1 MIYPIR
7 YYGDP
12 VLRKAARPVTSFD
25 DDLETL
31 SQDMLETM
39 YDANGVGLAAPQIG
53 LSKRLFVA
61 LQIEPL
67 EDEDE
72 PNEAEDLATLS
83 PEEKRERWGV
93 VAEHVMVNPAVT
105 KRSGEQ
111 FAQDGCLSVPGL
123 FVSEMRRDFEVTV
136 RFQDV
141 AGEPRELSAEGHFA
155 HVIQHEL
162 DHLDGVLFFDRLPEE
177 DRRRFMNE
185 HRKELA
191 ALQREAKA
199 MLKQFRDDPPL
210 ARVT

>member
-12 VLRKAARPVTSFD
+12 VLRKVARPVASFD
-25 DDLETL
+25 DELQTL
-31 SQDMLETM
+31 SQDMMETM

-53 LSKRLFVA
+53 LSKRLFIA
-61 LQIEPL
+61 LQIEPV
-67 EDEDE
+67 EDEEPDE
-72 PNEAEDLATLS
+72 ADDLAALS
-83 PEEKRERWGV
+83 TEEKRKRWGV
-93 VAEHVMVNPAVT
+93 VAEHVMVNPEIIR
-105 KRSGEQ
+105 RSGEQ
-111 FAQDGCLSVPGL
+111 FGQDGCLSVPGL
-123 FVSEMRRDFEVTV
+123 FVSEMRRNDKVTV

-141 AGEPRELSAEGHFA
+141 AGEPHELEAEGHFA

-199 MLKQFRDDPPL
+199 ALKQLKDNPPL
-210 ARVT
+210 AKVT

>member
-12 VLRKAARPVTSFD
+12 VLRKVARPVTSFGD
-25 DDLETL
+25 ELQTL

-67 EDEDE
+67 EDEEE
-72 PNEAEDLATLS
+72 PDDAEDLSTLS
-83 PEEKRERWGV
+83 PEEKRKRWGV
-93 VAEHVMVNPAVT
+93 VAEHVMVNPEVT
-105 KRSGEQ
+105 RRSGEQ
-111 FAQDGCLSVPGL
+111 FGQDGCLSVPGL
-123 FVSEMRRDFEVTV
+123 FVSEMRRDEEVTV

-141 AGEPRELSAEGHFA
+141 AGEPHELEAEGHFA

-177 DRRRFMNE
+177 ERRLFMNE

-191 ALQREAKA
+191 TLQREAKA
-199 MLKQFRDDPPL
+199 LLKQYRDNPPF

>member
-12 VLRKAARPVTSFD
+12 VLRKVARSVTSFD
-25 DDLETL
+25 EELKAL

-67 EDEDE
+67 EDEQDE
-72 PNEAEDLATLS
+72 ADDLATLS
-83 PEEKRERWGV
+83 PEEKRKRWGV
-93 VAEHVMVNPAVT
+93 VAEHVMVNPEITA
-105 KRSGEQ
+105 RSGEQ

-123 FVSEMRRDFEVTV
+123 FVSEMRRDDKVSV
-136 RFQDV
+136 RFRDV
-141 AGEPRELSAEGHFA
+141 TGEPRELDAEGHFA

-162 DHLDGVLFFDRLPEE
+162 DHLNGVLFFDRLPEE
-177 DRRRFMNE
+177 ARRLFMNE

-199 MLKQFRDDPPL
+199 MLKQFKDDPPL

>member
-12 VLRKAARPVTSFD
+12 VLRKVARPVTSFD
-25 DDLETL
+25 EELETL

-67 EDEDE
+67 EDEEQDE
-72 PNEAEDLATLS
+72 ADDLAALS
-83 PEEKRERWGV
+83 PEEKRKRWGV
-93 VAEHVMVNPAVT
+93 VAEHVMVNPEIT
-105 KRSGEQ
+105 SRSGEQ

-123 FVSEMRRDFEVTV
+123 FVGEMRRDDKVSV

-141 AGEPRELSAEGHFA
+141 RGEPRELDAEGHFA

-162 DHLDGVLFFDRLPEE
+162 DHLNGVLFFDRLPEE
-177 DRRRFMNE
+177 ARRLFMNE

-199 MLKQFRDDPPL
+199 MLKQFKDDPPL

>member
-12 VLRKAARPVTSFD
+12 VLRKVARPVTSFD
-25 DDLETL
+25 DELEAL

-67 EDEDE
+67 GDEE
-72 PNEAEDLATLS
+72 PDEAEDLAALS
-83 PEEKRERWGV
+83 PEEKRKRWGV
-93 VAEHVMVNPAVT
+93 VAEHVMVNPEIT
-105 KRSGEQ
+105 SRSGEQ

-123 FVSEMRRDFEVTV
+123 FVGEMRRDFEVTV
-136 RFQDV
+136 RFQD
-141 AGEPRELSAEGHFA
+141 ATGEPRELGAEGHFA

-177 DRRRFMNE
+177 QRRRFMNE

-191 ALQREAKA
+191 EMQREAKA
-199 MLKQFRDDPPL
+199 MLKQFRDNPPL
-210 ARVT
+210 AKVT

>member
-12 VLRKAARPVTSFD
+12 VLRKVARPVTSFD
-25 DDLETL
+25 DELVTL

-39 YDANGVGLAAPQIG
+39 YGANGVGLAAPQIG

-61 LQIEPL
+61 LQIEPV
-67 EDEDE
+67 EDE
-72 PNEAEDLATLS
+72 PDETEDLAAMS
-83 PEEKRERWGV
+83 PEEKRKRWGV
-93 VAEHVMVNPAVT
+93 VAEHVMVNPEIT
-105 KRSGEQ
+105 SRSGEQ

-141 AGEPRELSAEGHFA
+141 AGEAHELDAQGHFA

-177 DRRRFMNE
+177 ERRHFMNE

-191 ALQREAKA
+191 ATQREAKA
-199 MLKQFRDDPPL
+199 LLKQFRDNPPL
-210 ARVT
+210 AKVT